1 VGNSCTASYPMV
13 LEAVYLNKY
22 GQKVLSN
29 AEFVNKYGAIGVSG
43 IRATGESRNNTPL
56 LSATAA
62 VTNITS
68 TTATSGGTVSADGGA
83 AVTARGV
90 CWSTSAIP
98 TITDSKTTDSTGT
111 GAFTSAITG
120 LSSGT
125 TYYVRSYATNS
136 IGTTYGPELSFSTI
150 NL

>member
-1 VGNSCTASYPMV
+1 MV

-125 TYYVRSYATNS
+125 TYYVRSYARNS